1 MSPQY
6 DISKLCLKAFK
17 SSVAQAFPDVP
28 RHTRYLQQGR
38 PLFFTRYIM
47 QSDNEDLHA
56 FTDICLWFTYRCY
69 KVLISN
75 EQYTALNDGI
85 SAGNALRSMW
95 KEVTVA

>member
-1 MSPQY
+1 
-6 DISKLCLKAFK
+6 
-17 SSVAQAFPDVP
+17 
-28 RHTRYLQQGR
+28 
-38 PLFFTRYIM
+38 M